1 MKINL
6 IMSLTI
12 IILATTACS
21 SAPYS
26 KDKRGVASSEFQC
39 RFEEMVDGE
48 MAEFSFA
55 PDSLKLSIKT
65 LKTGIEVV
73 DLSED
78 NFIAGGFTY
87 VQNPT
92 RKANDWDVKAL
103 EFVSFTGTP
112 SVKLA
117 LARIPATETKTIVKN
132 CVF

>member
-1 MKINL
+1 MKKYS
-6 IMSLTI
+6 IMPLM
-12 IILATTACS
+12 IILLAATGCS
-21 SAPYS
+21 SAPS
-26 KDKRGVASSEFQC
+26 TKDKRGVASSEFQC

-65 LKTGIEVV
+65 PKTGMEVV

-87 VQNPT
+87 VQDPK
-92 RKANDWDVKAL
+92 RKANDWSVKAL

-117 LARIPATETKTIVKN
+117 LTRMPAAETKTIVKN